1 MNPVEYTYQLS
12 WSEDDGEYV
21 ATVLEFPSL
30 SWLAPEPAQATQ
42 GLVDLMAEVL
52 EDLAESEEEIPT
64 PLGARSQ

>member
-42 GLVDLMAEVL
+42 GWW
-52 EDLAESEEEIPT
+52 T
-64 PLGARSQ
+64 